1 LIYLTNKLK
10 ILYRFSLIII
20 IALTIFTGC
29 KTELKKPNGSAP
41 VLDKKIFKYNQASG
55 IYSLDPAFAKDQAS
69 IWATNQLYNGLLQLD
84 DELNVKTCIAKN
96 FEVNEEST
104 VYTFYLR
111 NDVYFHDHPQFTG
124 GKGRKVVAA
133 DFVYSFN
140 RLLDP
145 KVASP
150 GLWIFNGKV
159 NMEEGPFLALDDST
173 FQLVLSKP
181 FRPILSLLTMQYCS
195 VVPKEI
201 AEHYGKDFRKNPVG
215 TGPFKLKFLK
225 ENERMFLEKNKN
237 YWEEGLPKIDQVNV
251 SFVDNKGSEFL
262 MFEKGEIDFISGL
275 DATYIN
281 DLLNKDGTLKE
292 ERKSQMYLQKAPFL
306 NTEYLGILMETGD
319 KNTALAN
326 KNVRKAINIGFDRE
340 RMMKTLRNSIGKPAT
355 SGFIPYGLPGFR
367 ETNKIKY
374 NADEAR
380 KLLAEAGFSQS
391 NRPKV
396 TLLTNTSY
404 KDFGVYIINQLKEI
418 GFEADMEITPSGVL
432 RERMANGTANFFRG
446 SWIADY
452 PDAENYVTLFYGK
465 NPSPPNY
472 TRFKNAEYDKLYE
485 QCLVTIDDVKLGK
498 LYQQMNDILIEEA
511 PVIPLFYDEKT
522 VFVNNRVKGMS
533 NNAMNLL
540 VLKNVELN

>member
-1 LIYLTNKLK
+1 LK
-10 ILYRFSLIII
+10 ILYRINLLVLALLII
-20 IALTIFTGC
+20 FTSC
-29 KTELKKPNGSAP
+29 NTEQKKPDNDKKPAAT
-41 VLDKKIFKYNQASG
+41 DKKIFKYNQGSG

-69 IWATNQLYNGLLQLD
+69 SWATNQLYNGLLQLD
-84 DELNVKTCIAKN
+84 DDLNVKKCIAKN

-111 NDVYFHDHPQFTG
+111 TDVYFHDHPQFKD
-124 GKGRKVVAA
+124 GKGRRVVAQ

-145 KVASP
+145 KLASP

-159 NMEEGPFLALDDST
+159 DMEEGPFLALDDST

-195 VVPKEI
+195 VVPKEV
-201 AEHYGKDFRKNPVG
+201 AEHYGKDFRKNPIG

-225 ENERMFLEKNKN
+225 ENERMFLVKNEN
-237 YWEEGLPKIDQVNV
+237 YWEKGLPKIDQVNV

-281 DLLNKDGTLKE
+281 DLLSKKGELKE
-292 ERKSQMYLQKAPFL
+292 ERKSVMYMQKAPFL
-306 NTEYLGILMETGD
+306 NTEYLGILMDLSGSND
-319 KNTALAN
+319 KTSALAE

-340 RMMKTLRNSIGKPAT
+340 RMMKTLRNNVGKPAT
-355 SGFIPYGLPGFR
+355 SGFIPYGLPAFK

-374 NADEAR
+374 NPDEAR
-380 KLLAEAGFSQS
+380 KLLIEAGFTES
-391 NRPKV
+391 NKPKV

-418 GFEADMEITPSGVL
+418 GFEAEMEITPSGVL
-432 RERMANGTANFFRG
+432 RERMANGSANFFRG

-452 PDAENYVTLFYGK
+452 PDAENYMTLFYGK

-472 TRFKNAEYDKLYE
+472 TRFKNAEYDRLYE
-485 QCLVTIDDVKLGK
+485 QCLVTIDDVELGK

-540 VLKNVELN
+540 ILKNVELN

>member
-1 LIYLTNKLK
+1 MK
-10 ILYRFSLIII
+10 ILYRINLLVLALLII
-20 IALTIFTGC
+20 FTSC
-29 KTELKKPNGSAP
+29 NTEQKKPDNDKKPAAT
-41 VLDKKIFKYNQASG
+41 DKKIFKYNQGSG

-69 IWATNQLYNGLLQLD
+69 SWATNQLYNGLLQLD
-84 DELNVKTCIAKN
+84 DDLNVKKCIAKN

-111 NDVYFHDHPQFTG
+111 TDVYFHDHPQFKD
-124 GKGRKVVAA
+124 GKGRRVVAQ

-145 KVASP
+145 KLASP

-159 NMEEGPFLALDDST
+159 DMEEGPFLALDDST

-195 VVPKEI
+195 VVPKEV
-201 AEHYGKDFRKNPVG
+201 AEHYGKDFRKNPIG

-225 ENERMFLEKNKN
+225 ENERMFLVKNEN
-237 YWEEGLPKIDQVNV
+237 YWEKGLPKIDQVNV

-281 DLLNKDGTLKE
+281 DLLSKKGELKE
-292 ERKSQMYLQKAPFL
+292 ERKSVMYMQKAPFL
-306 NTEYLGILMETGD
+306 NTEYLGILMDLSGSND
-319 KNTALAN
+319 KTSALAE

-340 RMMKTLRNSIGKPAT
+340 RMMKTLRNNVGKPAT
-355 SGFIPYGLPGFR
+355 SGFIPYGLPAFK

-374 NADEAR
+374 NPDEAR
-380 KLLAEAGFSQS
+380 KLLIEAGFTES
-391 NRPKV
+391 NKPKV

-418 GFEADMEITPSGVL
+418 GFEAEMEITPSGVL
-432 RERMANGTANFFRG
+432 RERMANGSANFFRG

-452 PDAENYVTLFYGK
+452 PDAENYMTLFYGK

-472 TRFKNAEYDKLYE
+472 TRFKNAEYDRLYE
-485 QCLVTIDDVKLGK
+485 QCLVTIDDVELGK

-540 VLKNVELN
+540 ILKNVELN